1 MATEAAITDDSQ
13 AADPIARLCTDL
25 QDAQIVRAAVERA
38 SGKSWKL
45 IADALQ
51 VDESTLYRWRQE
63 HPIDAMAAQF
73 ALEVAQ
79 EGLLKMSS
87 AFSESAQF
95 VVDMARGKV
104 SIPEGANVDTPQRFE
119 AAREVMTRVLKAAEV
134 ATARGGKHR
143 SRVRELDDDALER
156 AARAVVSKR
165 GR

>member
-1 MATEAAITDDSQ
+1 MEAAIPDDPKRG
-13 AADPIARLCTDL
+13 DPIARLCTDL

-38 SGKSWKL
+38 AGKSWKL
-45 IADALQ
+45 IADALE

-73 ALEVAQ
+73 ALEVAA

-87 AFSESAQF
+87 AFSDSAQL
-95 VVDMARGKV
+95 VVDMVRGKV
-104 SIPEGANVDTPQRFE
+104 EPPEGANVLLGERFE

-134 ATARGGKHR
+134 SKAGGKSR
-143 SRVRELDDDALER
+143 SRVRDLDDDALER

-165 GR
+165 SR